1 MERLNFIFPE
11 TLCRGD
17 EMGLT
22 YTDMY
27 ANIGPDPQA
36 AAYFNDLPEVI
47 QAQILAKDPPPS
59 SLDALKKL
67 VKEADYIF

>member
-1 MERLNFIFPE
+1 
-11 TLCRGD
+11 
-17 EMGLT
+17 MGLT

-47 QAQILAKDPPPS
+47 QAQILATDPPPS

>member
-1 MERLNFIFPE
+1 
-11 TLCRGD
+11 
-17 EMGLT
+17 MGLT

-47 QAQILAKDPPPS
+47 QAQILATDPPPS
-59 SLDALKKL
+59 SLNALKKL

>member
-1 MERLNFIFPE
+1 
-11 TLCRGD
+11 
-17 EMGLT
+17 MGLT

-27 ANIGPDPQA
+27 ANIGPEPQA
-36 AAYFNDLPEVI
+36 LAYFNDLPEVI
-47 QAQILAKDPPPS
+47 QAQILANDPPPS